1 MRGSCRGPATPL
13 KQSVNEIPWIDLH
26 SSTTAGHEAKSL
38 LVKTPMPAPEF
49 QHTVGKTAS
58 FSGTALHTGD
68 KVTLKLHPAP
78 IDHGIKF
85 KRKDL
90 QDEPTIDAK
99 IENLKTV
106 ERATTIGEGSVRVHT
121 VEHILAALSA
131 MGVDNAIVEMDANEP
146 PIGDGSAQP
155 YVDLI
160 KKAGVMA
167 QEERRKFF
175 DVREPMH
182 VEAKTGALLVLL
194 PDDKFRISCTQ
205 AGPNNR
211 FAQFLSMEITPTGF
225 ECEIAPART
234 FVYYEDVE
242 PLMEKNL
249 IKGGSLENAIV
260 VRGEA
265 VLSKEPLR
273 FPDEFVRHKIIDII
287 GDLALVGRRIRGHVV
302 AVKPGHAA
310 NAELARALA
319 REQTRR
325 SAMSTPR
332 AIPIGDSG
340 LDTGEVMNILPHR
353 YPFLMVDRVI
363 GFEGENKIT
372 AIKSITIN
380 EPFFQGHFP
389 GHPVMPGVMQVE
401 AMAQVAS
408 ILLFKLTKTSSR
420 VGYFMSAD
428 QVKFRKPVFPG
439 DTIFIHAELTRAR
452 GNRMAKTK
460 CYCVVND
467 AIVSEA
473 ELMFTFLDK

>member
-1 MRGSCRGPATPL
+1 MP
-13 KQSVNEIPWIDLH
+13 
-26 SSTTAGHEAKSL
+26 ST
-38 LVKTPMPAPEF
+38 PEF
-49 QHTVGKTAS
+49 QQTVGKITG
-58 FSGTALHTGD
+58 FTGIALHTGE
-68 KVTLKLHPAP
+68 KVTLTLHPAP
-78 IDHGIKF
+78 VNHGIKF

-90 QDEPTIDAK
+90 QDEPTIDAT

-121 VEHILAALSA
+121 VEHVLAALWA
-131 MGVDNAIVEMDANEP
+131 MGVDNAIVEMNANEP
-146 PIGDGSAQP
+146 PIGDGSAQI

-160 KKAGVMA
+160 RKAGVVP
-167 QEERRKFF
+167 QEEPRKYFE
-175 DVREPMH
+175 VRDTMH
-182 VEAKTGALLVLL
+182 VESKTGALLVLL
-194 PDDKFRISCTQ
+194 PDNEFRISCTQ
-205 AGPNNR
+205 AGPNNK
-211 FAQFLSMEITPTGF
+211 FTQFLSLEITPATF
-225 ECEIAPART
+225 EREISPART

-242 PLMEKNL
+242 ALMDKNL

-273 FPDEFVRHKIIDII
+273 FADEFVRHKILDIV

-302 AVKPGHAA
+302 AVKPGHAS
-310 NAELARALA
+310 NAELARVLA

-340 LDTGEVMNILPHR
+340 LDTAEVMNILPHR

-363 GFEGENKIT
+363 GFEGEHKIT

-401 AMAQVAS
+401 AMAQAAS

-428 QVKFRKPVFPG
+428 EVKFRKPVFPG

>member
-1 MRGSCRGPATPL
+1 
-13 KQSVNEIPWIDLH
+13 
-26 SSTTAGHEAKSL
+26 
-38 LVKTPMPAPEF
+38 MPASPEF
-49 QHTVGKTAS
+49 QHTVGKTAG
-58 FSGTALHTGD
+58 FSGTSLHTGE
-68 KVTLKLHPAP
+68 KVSIKLHPAP
-78 IDHGIKF
+78 VDHGIKF

-99 IENLKTV
+99 IENLKMV

-121 VEHILAALSA
+121 VEHVLAALSA

-155 YVDLI
+155 YVDVI
-160 KKAGVMA
+160 KRTGVA
-167 QEERRKFF
+167 TQDAPRSFF
-175 DVREPMH
+175 DVRDTMH
-182 VEAKTGALLVLL
+182 VESKTGALLVLL
-194 PDDKFRISCTQ
+194 PDETFRISCTQ

-211 FAQFLSMEITPTGF
+211 FIQFLSMEITPAIF
-225 ECEIAPART
+225 EREIAPART
-234 FVYYEDVE
+234 FVFYEDVQ

-273 FPDEFVRHKIIDII
+273 FADEFVRHKILDII
-287 GDLALVGRRIRGHVV
+287 GDLALVGRPIRGHVV

-325 SAMSTPR
+325 SAMAAPR
-332 AIPIGDSG
+332 TIPTGDGG
-340 LDTGEVMNILPHR
+340 LDTDEVMQILPHR
-353 YPFLMVDRVI
+353 YPFLMVDRII
-363 GFEGENKIT
+363 GFEADNKIT
-372 AIKSITIN
+372 GVKSITIN

-408 ILLFKLTKTSSR
+408 ILLYKLAKTSSR

-428 QVKFRKPVFPG
+428 DVKFRKPVFPG
-439 DTIFIHAELTRAR
+439 DTIFIHAELTKSR
-452 GNRMAKTK
+452 GNRLAKAK

-467 AIVSEA
+467 AVVSES
-473 ELMFTFLDK
+473 EFMFTFLDK

>member
-1 MRGSCRGPATPL
+1 MA
-13 KQSVNEIPWIDLH
+13 
-26 SSTTAGHEAKSL
+26 ST
-38 LVKTPMPAPEF
+38 PEF

-58 FSGTALHTGD
+58 LSGTALHTGE
-68 KVTLKLHPAP
+68 KVSLKLHPAP
-78 IDHGIKF
+78 VGYGIKF

-90 QDEPTIDAK
+90 QDEPTIDAR
-99 IENLKTV
+99 IDNLKTV

-121 VEHILAALSA
+121 VEHVLAALSA
-131 MGVDNAIVEMDANEP
+131 MDVDNAIVEMDANEP
-146 PIGDGSAQP
+146 PIGDGSAQL

-160 KKAGVMA
+160 KRAGVTV
-167 QEERRKFF
+167 QEEPRKFF

-182 VEAKTGALLVLL
+182 VESKTGALLVLL
-194 PDDKFRISCTQ
+194 PDEKFRISCTQ

-211 FAQFLSMEITPTGF
+211 FTQFLSMEVTPTAF
-225 ECEIAPART
+225 EREIAPART
-234 FVYYEDVE
+234 FVYYEDVQ

-273 FPDEFVRHKIIDII
+273 FADEFVRHKILDII

-302 AVKPGHAA
+302 AVKPGHAT
-310 NAELARALA
+310 NAELVRALA

-325 SAMSTPR
+325 SAMAVSR
-332 AIPIGDSG
+332 AMPAGNGG
-340 LDTGEVMNILPHR
+340 LDTDEVMKILPHR
-353 YPFLMVDRVI
+353 YPFLMVDRII

-372 AIKSITIN
+372 GVKSITIN

-452 GNRMAKTK
+452 GNRLAKTK
-460 CYCVVND
+460 CHCVVND
-467 AIVSEA
+467 AVVSEG

>member
-1 MRGSCRGPATPL
+1 M
-13 KQSVNEIPWIDLH
+13 
-26 SSTTAGHEAKSL
+26 STSL
-38 LVKTPMPAPEF
+38 EL

-58 FSGTALHTGD
+58 LSGTSLHTGEE
-68 KVTLKLHPAP
+68 VSLRLHPATV
-78 IDHGIKF
+78 DHGIKF

-90 QDEPTIDAK
+90 PDEPTIDAR
-99 IENLKTV
+99 IDNLKMV

-121 VEHILAALSA
+121 VEHILSALSA
-131 MGVDNAIVEMDANEP
+131 MDVDNTIVEMDANEP
-146 PIGDGSAQP
+146 PIGDGSAQL

-160 KKAGVMA
+160 KRAGVTV
-167 QEERRKFF
+167 QEEPRKFF
-175 DVREPMH
+175 DVRETMH
-182 VEAKTGALLVLL
+182 VESKTGALIVLL
-194 PDDKFRISCTQ
+194 PDEKFRISCTQ
-205 AGPNNR
+205 AGPNN
-211 FAQFLSMEITPTGF
+211 QFSQFFSMEVTPAVF
-225 ECEIAPART
+225 EREIAPART
-234 FVYYEDVE
+234 FVYYEDVK
-242 PLMEKNL
+242 PLMDKNL

-273 FPDEFVRHKIIDII
+273 FSDEFVRHKILDVI

-325 SAMSTPR
+325 SAMSAPR

-340 LDTGEVMNILPHR
+340 LDTGEVMKILPHR

-363 GFEGENKIT
+363 GFEGDNKIT

-439 DTIFIHAELTRAR
+439 DTIFIHAELTKHR
-452 GNRMAKTK
+452 GDRLAKAK
-460 CYCVVND
+460 CHCVVNE
-467 AIVSEA
+467 AVVSEG

>member
-1 MRGSCRGPATPL
+1 MAT
-13 KQSVNEIPWIDLH
+13 
-26 SSTTAGHEAKSL
+26 
-38 LVKTPMPAPEF
+38 PEF
-49 QHTVGKTAS
+49 QHTLGKTAG
-58 FSGTALHTGD
+58 FSGTSLHTGE
-68 KVTLKLHPAP
+68 KVSLKVHPAP
-78 IDHGIKF
+78 ADHGVKF

-99 IENLKTV
+99 IDNLKMV

-121 VEHILAALSA
+121 VEHVLAALSA
-131 MGVDNAIVEMDANEP
+131 MGVDNAVVEMDANEP
-146 PIGDGSAQP
+146 PIGDGSARP
-155 YVDLI
+155 YVDVI
-160 KKAGVMA
+160 KRAGVTA
-167 QEERRKFF
+167 QEAPRRFF

-182 VEAKTGALLVLL
+182 VESKTGALLVLL

-211 FAQFLSMEITPTGF
+211 FTQYLSMEITPTIF
-225 ECEIAPART
+225 EREIAPART

-249 IKGGSLENAIV
+249 IKGGSLENAVV

-273 FPDEFVRHKIIDII
+273 FEDEFVRHKILDVV
-287 GDLALVGRRIRGHVV
+287 GDLALTGCRIRGHLI

-319 REQTRR
+319 REQVRR
-325 SAMSTPR
+325 SALAVPR
-332 AIPIGDSG
+332 SIPRGDGG
-340 LDTGEVMNILPHR
+340 LDSEQIMQILPHR
-353 YPFLMVDRVI
+353 YPFLMVDRIISFEEGGTKCI
-363 GFEGENKIT
+363 GLKT
-372 AIKSITIN
+372 VTIN

-408 ILLFKLTKTSSR
+408 LLLFKLAKTTSKI
-420 VGYFMSAD
+420 GYFMSAD
-428 QVKFRKPVFPG
+428 DVKFRKPVFPG
-439 DTIFIHAELTRAR
+439 DTMFIHAELTKHR
-452 GNRMAKTK
+452 GERLAKAK
-460 CYCVVND
+460 CHCVVND
-467 AIVSEA
+467 AVVSEG

>member
-1 MRGSCRGPATPL
+1 MSSELQQTLARSAT
-13 KQSVNEIPWIDLH
+13 V
-26 SSTTAGHEAKSL
+26 
-38 LVKTPMPAPEF
+38 
-49 QHTVGKTAS
+49 
-58 FSGTALHTGD
+58 SGTSLHTGE
-68 KVTLKLHPAP
+68 KVTLKLQPAP
-78 IDHGIKF
+78 VDHGIKF
-85 KRKDL
+85 KRRDL
-90 QDEPTIDAK
+90 QDEPMIAATIA
-99 IENLKTV
+99 NLKTV
-106 ERATTIGEGSVRVHT
+106 ERATTIGEGSMRVHT
-121 VEHILAALSA
+121 VEHILSSLAA

-146 PIGDGSAQP
+146 PIGDGSARP
-155 YVDLI
+155 YVELI
-160 KKAGVMA
+160 KKAGIVA
-167 QEERRKFF
+167 QETPRRIFE
-175 DVREPMH
+175 VREPVH
-182 VEAKTGALLVLL
+182 VETKSGSLLVVL
-194 PDDKFRISCTQ
+194 PDPKLRISCTQ
-205 AGPNNR
+205 AGPNGQ
-211 FAQFLSMEITPTGF
+211 FAQFLSTEITPAIY
-225 ECEIAPART
+225 EREIAPART
-234 FVYYEDVE
+234 FVFYEDVRH
-242 PLMEKNL
+242 LMDKNL
-249 IKGGSLENAIV
+249 IKGGSLENAIAI
-260 VRGEA
+260 RGEA

-401 AMAQVAS
+401 AMAKVAS

-428 QVKFRKPVFPG
+428 SVKFRKPVFPG
-439 DTIFIHAELTRAR
+439 DTMFIHAELTRAR

-467 AIVSEA
+467 AVVSEA

>member
-1 MRGSCRGPATPL
+1 MA
-13 KQSVNEIPWIDLH
+13 
-26 SSTTAGHEAKSL
+26 ST
-38 LVKTPMPAPEF
+38 PEF

-58 FSGTALHTGD
+58 LSGTSLHTGE
-68 KVTLKLHPAP
+68 KVSLKLHPAP
-78 IDHGIKF
+78 VDHGIKF

-90 QDEPTIDAK
+90 QDEPTIDAR

-121 VEHILAALSA
+121 VEHVLAALSA
-131 MGVDNAIVEMDANEP
+131 MGVDNASVEMDANEP

-155 YVDLI
+155 YVELI
-160 KKAGVMA
+160 KKAGVIV
-167 QEERRKFF
+167 QEEPRKFF

-182 VEAKTGALLVLL
+182 VESKTGGLLILL
-194 PDDKFRISCTQ
+194 PDERFRISCTQ

-211 FAQFLSMEITPTGF
+211 FTQFLSMEVTPTVF
-225 ECEIAPART
+225 EREIAPART
-234 FVYYEDVE
+234 FVFYEDVQ
-242 PLMEKNL
+242 PLMDKNL

-260 VRGEA
+260 VHGEA

-273 FPDEFVRHKIIDII
+273 FADEFVRHKILDII

-302 AVKPGHAA
+302 AVKPGHAT
-310 NAELARALA
+310 NVELVRTLA

-325 SAMSTPR
+325 SAMAVPR
-332 AIPIGDSG
+332 AMPTGDGG
-340 LDTGEVMNILPHR
+340 LDTDQVMQILPHR
-353 YPFLMVDRVI
+353 YPFLMVDRII

-372 AIKSITIN
+372 GVKSITIN

-452 GNRMAKTK
+452 GNRMAKAK

-467 AIVSEA
+467 AVVSEG